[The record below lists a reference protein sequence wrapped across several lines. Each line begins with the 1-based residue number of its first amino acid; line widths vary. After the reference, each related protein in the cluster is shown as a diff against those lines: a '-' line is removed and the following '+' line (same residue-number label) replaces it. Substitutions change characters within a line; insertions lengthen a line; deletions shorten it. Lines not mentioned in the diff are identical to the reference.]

1 MIAFR
6 YSLLASLLITG
17 CGSRW
22 VDYAA
27 TGPAHPA
34 PPRPAGVIQV
44 FSSTRPAC
52 AYDEIGIVESN
63 QQGLSW
69 WRSVTEV
76 IAAMKT
82 TAADK
87 GGDAILLLD
96 HNDSHS
102 GSHGYTGVVIQYRA
116 PCSG

>member
-6 YSLLASLLITG
+6 YPFLASLLITG

-34 PPRPAGVIQV
+34 APRPAADIQV

-52 AYDEIGIVESN
+52 AYDEIGLVESN
-63 QQGLSW
+63 QKGFAW
-69 WRSVTEV
+69 WGSVTEV
-76 IAAMKT
+76 LAAMKT
-82 TAADK
+82 TAADR

-96 HNDSHS
+96 HNDGH
-102 GSHGYTGVVIQYRA
+102 GGGHGYTGVVIQYRA
-116 PCSG
+116 PCSS